1 MCIPLNNED
10 KFKFQELKHR
20 LLSLCKNKNH
30 SSEELKKRSLER
42 IKKSNNIHELID
54 SQGII
59 YREETLREMI
69 NLVVE
74 ESYKI

>member
-20 LLSLCKNKNH
+20 LLSLCENKNH

-42 IKKSNNIHELID
+42 IKKSNNIYELID